1 MGKFINPFTDFG
13 FKHIFGREMDK
24 DILIEFLNDLLE
36 GEHTIKDLRIMN
48 NERLPETEQGRK
60 VIFDIH
66 CETDKGERIIIEMK
80 NREQPHFKDR
90 ALYYLSHSVVE
101 QGIKGTWDYELAA
114 VYGAV
119 SYTHLDVYKR
129 QIYIFSPIQKGRAC
143 QKLKSE
149 RKHQLAPWSS
159 DTKILPIPN
168 RLVLSVYSCE
178 EA

>member
-66 CETDKGERIIIEMK
+66 CETDKGERIIIEMQ

-114 VYGAV
+114 VYGV
-119 SYTHLDVYKR
+119 FFLNFTLDEKNRPNNNRNEGKFRRDIVLADRETGQVFNPKFR
-129 QIYIFSPIQKGRAC
+129 QIYI
-143 QKLKSE
+143 E
-149 RKHQLAPWSS
+149 
-159 DTKILPIPN
+159 LPRFN
-168 RLVLSVYSCE
+168 KE
-178 EA
+178 

>member
-36 GEHTIKDLRIMN
+36 GEYTIMDLRIMN

-66 CETDKGERIIIEMK
+66 CETDKGERIIIEMQ

-90 ALYYLSHSVVE
+90 AFILPLALGGGT
-101 QGIKGTWDYELAA
+101 GIKGTWDYELAA
-114 VYGAV
+114 VYGV
-119 SYTHLDVYKR
+119 
-129 QIYIFSPIQKGRAC
+129 FS
-143 QKLKSE
+143 
-149 RKHQLAPWSS
+149 
-159 DTKILPIPN
+159 
-168 RLVLSVYSCE
+168 
-178 EA
+178 

>member
-66 CETDKGERIIIEMK
+66 CETDKGERIIIEMQ

-114 VYGAV
+114 VYGV
-119 SYTHLDVYKR
+119 
-129 QIYIFSPIQKGRAC
+129 FS
-143 QKLKSE
+143 
-149 RKHQLAPWSS
+149 
-159 DTKILPIPN
+159 
-168 RLVLSVYSCE
+168 
-178 EA
+178 

>member
-1 MGKFINPFTDFG
+1 
-13 FKHIFGREMDK
+13 MDK

-36 GEHTIKDLRIMN
+36 GEHTITELRIMN

-66 CETDKGERIIIEMK
+66 CETDKGERIIIEMQ

-114 VYGAV
+114 VYGV
-119 SYTHLDVYKR
+119 FFLNFTLDEENGQTKTGRRVNSEGTSYWRTGRTDRYSTPSSARSILSFLDSTKRRKNAR
-129 QIYIFSPIQKGRAC
+129 QILNVGFMY
-143 QKLKSE
+143 
-149 RKHQLAPWSS
+149 
-159 DTKILPIPN
+159 
-168 RLVLSVYSCE
+168 
-178 EA
+178 